1 MPINKLALIR
11 YKTIDSCLVN
21 RFRLWTLDDLI
32 ETVSDA
38 LYEYEGISSGVS
50 KRTIQLDIQNM
61 RSDKLGYNAPIIVT
75 QRKYYT
81 YADKDFTITKSNLSA
96 NDLDVLKDTLKLL
109 GQFQGFNYFEDLG
122 AIIGKLED
130 KVSLQSNAQTR
141 FIDIEKNERLVGIH
155 WVDKLLQAIKSETAI
170 NISYQSFKARKPS
183 TSTYHPYL
191 LKEYRNRWFLLCAG
205 NKKKNILILALD
217 RMKEIEL
224 NKETDFYPPTDWV
237 PQDFFSD
244 VVGVTKSLNQKT
256 SKVIL
261 KIDRSNAPYVL
272 TKPIHSSQKLLKK
285 EDDHI
290 IIVIQVVLNFELE
303 REILGFG
310 ESMEV
315 LAPRILRKRIKNKIA
330 MANQLY
336 VE

>member
-1 MPINKLALIR
+1 
-11 YKTIDSCLVN
+11 
-21 RFRLWTLDDLI
+21 
-32 ETVSDA
+32 
-38 LYEYEGISSGVS
+38 
-50 KRTIQLDIQNM
+50 
-61 RSDKLGYNAPIIVT
+61 
-75 QRKYYT
+75 
-81 YADKDFTITKSNLSA
+81 
-96 NDLDVLKDTLKLL
+96 
-109 GQFQGFNYFEDLG
+109 
-122 AIIGKLED
+122 
-130 KVSLQSNAQTR
+130 
-141 FIDIEKNERLVGIH
+141 
-155 WVDKLLQAIKSETAI
+155 
-170 NISYQSFKARKPS
+170 
-183 TSTYHPYL
+183 
-191 LKEYRNRWFLLCAG
+191 LCAG

-336 VE
+336 VDVSRISIWTTNSNITKLKIIGSMGPHSKKVNLIPRKNI